1 MPPRQATYGKAK
13 NFKKT
18 FPRMVKDLKPEAL
31 LLVAVMI
38 FSIFSSVLA
47 IISPVILREFL
58 NLFSPQFN
66 GQTPINNSLL
76 HFTPSMTAEGIPTYL
91 ISIQWT
97 TVAFYVSIIISIYVL
112 SAILSWLGEWISVS
126 VSSRY
131 AYQMRDRIQQKLNKL
146 PLSYFDRVPYGDTLS
161 VGTNDVDN
169 ISRNLQSII
178 SQTCSSIT
186 LFVGTFIAM
195 FVIEYRLAFVALVSL
210 PFTILIVIFVAKFS
224 QKQFSSYRNEL
235 GILNGKVEENYAGYK
250 IIKLFNKEQDVIED
264 FNKTN
269 KKMARSD
276 GLSQFFSGFIFPSTN
291 FIHNLA
297 FVGIAVVGG
306 IINDPSTMIVFFL
319 FLNLFSR
326 PFQQIGQIF
335 NIIQSV
341 VASGERIYEILDEPE
356 ESSEENAK
364 VVPENSITGKY
375 QFDNVS
381 FSYSPDKPLI
391 ENLNLNV
398 YPGETVAIVG
408 PTGAGKTTLVNL
420 IMRFYD
426 VTDGSLKLDGVDVRD
441 YKRSLVRGVVGMVLQ
456 DTWLFKG
463 TIRENITY
471 GQPDASEE
479 ELISA
484 CKQAHIY
491 HFIQT
496 LPNGFDYMLNE
507 DGNNISQGQ
516 RQLITIARAILSK
529 PKVMILD
536 EATSSVDTRTEQQI
550 QDAMN
555 KIMEGRTSFI
565 IAHRLST
572 IKNAKLILV
581 MKKGHIIE
589 KGDHQSL
596 LKANGFYAELYN
608 SQFLGTLN
616 NENEEK
622 EES

>member
-1 MPPRQATYGKAK
+1 M
-13 NFKKT
+13 
-18 FPRMVKDLKPEAL
+18 KPEEKSRIKIDEL
-31 LLVAVMI
+31 LELSGWSVVDVSDLDSNSNKAFAIREVSMKDGTRADYI
-38 FSIFSSVLA
+38 LYYKYKVLA
-47 IISPVILREFL
+47 ILEAKKFNNTLSGVEEQSENYANNIPDYMDSS
-58 NLFSPQFN
+58 NLFFIYESN
-66 GQTPINNSLL
+66 GYEIRFRDKRDEESRSRTVFGFHKPDTLLSLA
-76 HFTPSMTAEGIPTYL
+76 TED
-91 ISIQWT
+91 T
-97 TVAFYVSIIISIYVL
+97 TLRNRLKHNMPEIDKSDLRDCQYE
-112 SAILSWLGEWISVS
+112 AIL
-126 VSSRY
+126 
-131 AYQMRDRIQQKLNKL
+131 
-146 PLSYFDRVPYGDTLS
+146 
-161 VGTNDVDN
+161 
-169 ISRNLQSII
+169 
-178 SQTCSSIT
+178 
-186 LFVGTFIAM
+186 
-195 FVIEYRLAFVALVSL
+195 
-210 PFTILIVIFVAKFS
+210 
-224 QKQFSSYRNEL
+224 
-235 GILNGKVEENYAGYK
+235 KVEESLKNNCERT
-250 IIKLFNKEQDVIED
+250 LLQ
-264 FNKTN
+264 
-269 KKMARSD
+269 MA
-276 GLSQFFSGFIFPSTN
+276 
-291 FIHNLA
+291 
-297 FVGIAVVGG
+297 
-306 IINDPSTMIVFFL
+306 
-319 FLNLFSR
+319 
-326 PFQQIGQIF
+326 
-335 NIIQSV
+335 
-341 VASGERIYEILDEPE
+341 
-356 ESSEENAK
+356 
-364 VVPENSITGKY
+364 
-375 QFDNVS
+375 
-381 FSYSPDKPLI
+381 
-391 ENLNLNV
+391 
-398 YPGETVAIVG
+398 
-408 PTGAGKTTLVNL
+408 TGAGKTTLVNL

-426 VTDGSLKLDGVDVRD
+426 VADGSLKLDGVDVRD

-581 MKKGHIIE
+581 MKKGHIVE

>member
-1 MPPRQATYGKAK
+1 M
-13 NFKKT
+13 
-18 FPRMVKDLKPEAL
+18 
-31 LLVAVMI
+31 
-38 FSIFSSVLA
+38 
-47 IISPVILREFL
+47 
-58 NLFSPQFN
+58 
-66 GQTPINNSLL
+66 
-76 HFTPSMTAEGIPTYL
+76 
-91 ISIQWT
+91 
-97 TVAFYVSIIISIYVL
+97 
-112 SAILSWLGEWISVS
+112 
-126 VSSRY
+126 
-131 AYQMRDRIQQKLNKL
+131 
-146 PLSYFDRVPYGDTLS
+146 
-161 VGTNDVDN
+161 
-169 ISRNLQSII
+169 
-178 SQTCSSIT
+178 
-186 LFVGTFIAM
+186 
-195 FVIEYRLAFVALVSL
+195 
-210 PFTILIVIFVAKFS
+210 
-224 QKQFSSYRNEL
+224 
-235 GILNGKVEENYAGYK
+235 
-250 IIKLFNKEQDVIED
+250 FNKEQDVIED

-364 VVPENSITGKY
+364 VVAENSIAGKY

-426 VTDGSLKLDGVDVRD
+426 VTDGSLKLDDVDVKD

-456 DTWLFKG
+456 DTWIFKG
-463 TIRENITY
+463 TIRENIIY

-581 MKKGHIIE
+581 MKKGHIVE